1 MLFNVT
7 YRLMLYGIK
16 MTGVVINY
24 DGFHP
29 YCSKRYIV
37 CLKFIIKEL
46 VFRVDVLT
54 TSQKYSVFSSGT
66 KQNKSAICPCF
77 NLIHFQWTASFG
89 LQTPP

>member
-1 MLFNVT
+1 
-7 YRLMLYGIK
+7 MLYGIK
-16 MTGVVINY
+16 MTGVVIND

-29 YCSKRYIV
+29 YCSKRCYIV

-77 NLIHFQWTASFG
+77 NLIHFQWTAVYR
-89 LQTPP
+89 TADPPP